1 MRIVRLP
8 RQKLTADPARD
19 DAPCETPRELV
30 DEQIR
35 RILASDVFANS
46 DRLRRLLEF
55 VGYETLSGRRELL
68 KEYNLGVGVFDRGA
82 SYDPRTDP
90 IVRVEAGRLRTRLAK
105 YYATVG
111 EEDPLII
118 DLPKGGYCIS
128 VQPRRAANPA
138 EAVHAAPPHRA
149 LDRKTIALAAVAA
162 VACCLLGYS
171 LYLRQRLAKPAPAL
185 PGEAAAFWAPF
196 LSPGAETV
204 IVFGS
209 PMFFESPQKRVYVRP
224 YDINDPAAVR
234 DNPELQGLEKVLGGL
249 TEPQYTY
256 TQTGDALA
264 LHRLGMFFSRY
275 GKNAEAIPANLA
287 NWESIREKNIVFVGS
302 VRMMP
307 FLRRLPVQLDFE
319 VQPDKYVL
327 NRNPRPG
334 EERVYST
341 SSHTDLMSY
350 AIIATSPG
358 LRPGREI
365 LIFTS
370 HGSAGTNAGVEYLT
384 ELDTL
389 RELTARVQPKRGVRQ
404 DYQVLLRVLADKD
417 QAFKSEY
424 ITHHATQRP
433 ATPGN

>member
-1 MRIVRLP
+1 MRIVRIPL
-8 RQKLTADPARD
+8 QKRNADPVRD
-19 DAPCETPRELV
+19 EEPCGIPRELV
-30 DEQIR
+30 EEQLR
-35 RILASDVFANS
+35 RILGSSLFANS
-46 DRLRRLLEF
+46 DRLRRLLQF
-55 VGYETLSGRRELL
+55 VADETLSGRREQL
-68 KEYNLGVGVFDRGA
+68 KEYNLGMGVFDRGA

-90 IVRVEAGRLRTRLAK
+90 IVRVEAGRLRTRLTN
-105 YYATVG
+105 YYATAG
-111 EEDPLII
+111 AEDPLII
-118 DLPKGGYCIS
+118 DLPKGAYAIS
-128 VQPRRAANPA
+128 VQPRTAAAEPEPA
-138 EAVHAAPPHRA
+138 PAAPARRLP
-149 LDRKTIALAAVAA
+149 DRKTVALAAVA
-162 VACCLLGYS
+162 VIACLSLAYNLSLRRQLGN
-171 LYLRQRLAKPAPAL
+171 AL
-185 PGEAAAFWAPF
+185 PSPSAEVTTFWGPF
-196 LSPGAETV
+196 LAPGAEIA

-209 PMFFESPQKRVYVRP
+209 PIFFESEQKHIYIRP
-224 YDINDPAAVR
+224 YDINDPAAIR
-234 DNPELQGLEKVLGGL
+234 DDPNYLGLRKILGKL

-264 LHRLGMFFSRY
+264 LHRLGTFFGRY

-287 NWESIREKNIVFVGS
+287 NWESIKEKNIVFLGS
-302 VRMMP
+302 ARMMP

-334 EERVYST
+334 EEKVYST
-341 SSHTDLMSY
+341 TSHSDVMSY

-370 HGSAGTNAGVEYLT
+370 HGSAGTDAGVEYLT

-389 RELTARVQPKRGVRQ
+389 RELAARLQPKKDARQ

-424 ITHHATQRP
+424 ITHHTVQRP
-433 ATPGN
+433 NTPGN